1 MRIALGYITPGCC
14 AHVSYSERNATFQ
27 VDAILQSWM
36 EPIDQAAI
44 LLAAIIH
51 DVDHPGRTNAF
62 LINTS
67 DPLALMYNDT

>member
-1 MRIALGYITPGCC
+1 MDP
-14 AHVSYSERNATFQ
+14 H
-27 VDAILQSWM
+27 
-36 EPIDQAAI
+36 DQAAI

-67 DPLALMYNDT
+67 DPLALLYNDTFVLITCFVLTKVLAFVVEKKSWN